1 MKICQIVPSLEEK
14 HGGPSKS
21 VFQLAAALARLGHE
35 VDLLATVPGKEAESV
50 EDGRLRVRQFRRG
63 FPEFLCTSAGLQDHL
78 RQHAYDCLHHHA
90 LWLRTLHYALQA
102 GRATAA
108 RLVISPRGML
118 SDWSWQHRRW
128 KKRLAARLVHPG
140 AFAHT
145 SGWHATSVAEADDIR
160 RRGFQQPICVAPN
173 GVGAPAAEE
182 LTQAHE
188 VWSQLCPGVTT
199 RPVALFYS
207 RFHRKKRLL
216 ELIDLWADVAPKEW
230 LLLVAGIPQEYSVNS
245 LAAYVRRHSAQD
257 RIAVFDG
264 SDRPP
269 PYGVASLFLLPSHT
283 ENFGMVIAEAMAW
296 GVPVLVTDTTPW
308 ADLSGVQAG
317 WCVPWADYGSAL
329 HEAFMESADRLEQ
342 RGARARDWVL
352 ARYSWEQ
359 AARSLAGFYQR
370 LDQMTS

>member
-1 MKICQIVPSLEEK
+1 MRIAQIVPSLEPK

-35 VDLLATVPGKEAESV
+35 VDLLATVPGKETKPLEEGS
-50 EDGRLRVRQFRRG
+50 LHVRQFRRDL
-63 FPEFLCTSAGLQDHL
+63 PEFLCASAGLQDHL
-78 RQHAYDCLHHHA
+78 RHHAYDCVHHHA
-90 LWLRTLHYALQA
+90 LWLRTLHYAGQA
-102 GRATAA
+102 ARATAA

-128 KKRLAARLVHPG
+128 KKFLAAGLVHPG
-140 AFAHT
+140 AFAQT
-145 SGWHATSVAEADDIR
+145 NGWHATGPAEADDIR

-173 GVGAPAAEE
+173 GVNAPATEE
-182 LTQAHE
+182 LTLAHE
-188 VWSQLCPGVTT
+188 VWSQLCPEVTS

-216 ELIDLWADVAPKEW
+216 ELIDLWIAVAPKNW
-230 LLLVAGIPQEYSVNS
+230 LLLIAGIPQEYTVSS
-245 LAAYVRRHSAQD
+245 LSSHVRQQSAQD

-264 SDRPP
+264 RDRPP

-308 ADLSGVQAG
+308 ADVSGEQAG
-317 WCVPWADYGSAL
+317 WCVPWPAFRQTLRDAL
-329 HEAFMESADRLEQ
+329 LEPSDQLEQ
-342 RGARARDWVL
+342 RGACARDWVL

-359 AARSLAGFYQR
+359 AAQLLAGFYQR
-370 LDQMTS
+370 LDPVKP